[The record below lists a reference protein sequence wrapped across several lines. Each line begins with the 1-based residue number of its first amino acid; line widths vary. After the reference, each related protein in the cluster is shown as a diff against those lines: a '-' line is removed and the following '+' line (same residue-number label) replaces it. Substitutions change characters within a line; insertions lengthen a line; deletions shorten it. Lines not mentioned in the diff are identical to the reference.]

1 MGNKLRKFRAE
12 FHLDNPITGG
22 SYKKKDAED
31 EVAPGSTHEA
41 EQGTNL
47 DSAGHREEPT
57 ERGSGATNVKG
68 PDKQGPIATDVRESG
83 DQGSLPTDIKGSD
96 EQGCIQ
102 ADVKG
107 SGAVVEADAS
117 ASGPTDVGQ
126 ADSEVNVCSPTEAQS
141 RDTHHEEAQS
151 PDTHHE
157 EAQSRDTHHEEAQSP
172 DTHHEEAQS
181 RDTHHEEA
189 QSDPAQTE
197 PVSNCKIVIEPCE
210 PEPDTCPE
218 QTAADTGTTDQQS
231 PSKQPA
237 DVPGKILNKVFTF
250 IKINNPFLLGQFYV
264 CCLH

>member
-31 EVAPGSTHEA
+31 EVAPGSTLEA

-57 ERGSGATNVKG
+57 ERGSGATNVKE

-107 SGAVVEADAS
+107 SGTVVEADAS

-141 RDTHHEEAQS
+141 H
-151 PDTHHE
+151 DTHHE

-172 DTHHEEAQS
+172 
-181 RDTHHEEA
+181 DTHHEEA

-231 PSKQPA
+231 PPKQPA
-237 DVPGKILNKVFTF
+237 DVPGKILKKVFTF
-250 IKINNPFLLGQFYV
+250 KKINNPFLLGQFYV